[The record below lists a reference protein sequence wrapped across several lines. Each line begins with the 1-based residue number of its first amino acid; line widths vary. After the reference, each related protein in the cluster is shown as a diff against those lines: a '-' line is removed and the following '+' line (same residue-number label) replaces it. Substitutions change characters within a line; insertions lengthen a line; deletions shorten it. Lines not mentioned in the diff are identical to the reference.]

1 MNFKNALLST
11 LIIEVGIALL
21 GVISYGASLEAMQ
34 AVTRFS
40 GRASLALFSM
50 IFLFH
55 NHKHIKLSAI
65 LSERYFLIFA
75 IAHAIHLGEL
85 LSFILLSGNE
95 LIPLRLVGGFL
106 AYAIIFL
113 MPYFQYK
120 VDTDRLSEKKFK
132 TITLVYLYYVWFIFF
147 MTYLPRVR
155 GEMPQVGGSYN
166 EFVILLAW
174 VSTMM
179 GIKISGLLS
188 HFTQRRQER

>member
-21 GVISYGASLEAMQ
+21 AVINYGTSLEALQ

-40 GRASLALFSM
+40 GRASLAIFSL

-55 NHKHIKLSAI
+55 NHRHVKINAI
-65 LSERYFLIFA
+65 LSDKYLLVFA
-75 IAHAIHLGEL
+75 IAHAIHLAEL
-85 LSFILLSGNE
+85 LSYILLSGND
-95 LIPLRLVGGFL
+95 LIPIRLAGGFV

-113 MPYFQYK
+113 MPWFQYR

-132 TITLVYLYYVWFIFF
+132 TIKIVFMYYVWFIFF

-155 GEMPQVGGSYN
+155 GELPHVGGSYK

-179 GIKISGLLS
+179 GIKITSMLNS
-188 HFTQRRQER
+188 RR